1 MKKTRRIE
9 FIFEIFRTIISMVI
23 AYLLCIVVMLV
34 VTDNPTEAVYLF
46 SIGPFTSARRFGMI
60 MSRFIPYLFTGV
72 GMCFI
77 YAVNRFNM
85 IGDGVYM
92 LAGCLTAIITTGFGA
107 NLPHILLIIV
117 ILIACG
123 IMGAIVGSV
132 PTIMDQKFGANE
144 VVVSIMI
151 NYIITYVC
159 IYLLKTVLRDP
170 NITYLASMKFEG
182 KISLFE
188 FVKNSNINT
197 GLILGL
203 IVVVVVGIF
212 FYNSK
217 GGFSMRI
224 CGENPDF
231 AKYAGLNVN
240 KNVLIAEAIGISLCA
255 IAGAIDIM
263 GVYDRYIWTALPGL
277 AADGLLVAVLAR
289 KNPFMV
295 PLGAFLLA
303 YIKAG
308 ANILNVNTDI
318 PIEFVYIAQSVIIL
332 LIAAKN
338 FMSGLKN
345 RAIIKSAQSE
355 TVKEESR

>member
-1 MKKTRRIE
+1 
-9 FIFEIFRTIISMVI
+9 
-23 AYLLCIVVMLV
+23 
-34 VTDNPTEAVYLF
+34 
-46 SIGPFTSARRFGMI
+46 
-60 MSRFIPYLFTGV
+60 
-72 GMCFI
+72 
-77 YAVNRFNM
+77 
-85 IGDGVYM
+85 
-92 LAGCLTAIITTGFGA
+92 
-107 NLPHILLIIV
+107 
-117 ILIACG
+117 
-123 IMGAIVGSV
+123 
-132 PTIMDQKFGANE
+132 
-144 VVVSIMI
+144 
-151 NYIITYVC
+151 
-159 IYLLKTVLRDP
+159 
-170 NITYLASMKFEG
+170 
-182 KISLFE
+182 
-188 FVKNSNINT
+188 
-197 GLILGL
+197 
-203 IVVVVVGIF
+203 
-212 FYNSK
+212 
-217 GGFSMRI
+217 MRI

>member
-1 MKKTRRIE
+1 MKKTRKIE
-9 FIFEIFRTIISMVI
+9 FAFEIFRTVLSMVI
-23 AYLLCIVVMLV
+23 AYLLCIIVMLV
-34 VTDNPTEAVYLF
+34 VTDDPTEAVYLF

-92 LAGCLTAIITTGFGA
+92 LAGCLTAMITTGFGA
-107 NLPHILLIIV
+107 NLSHILLIIV
-117 ILIACG
+117 ILIACA
-123 IMGAIVGSV
+123 IMGAVVGSI
-132 PTIMDQKFGANE
+132 PTVMDQKFGANE
-144 VVVSIMI
+144 VVVSIMM

-170 NITYLASMKFEG
+170 DITYLASMKFDG

-188 FVKNSNINT
+188 FIKNSNINT

-203 IVVVVVGIF
+203 IVVIVVGIL
-212 FYNSK
+212 FYYSK

-231 AKYAGLNVN
+231 ARYAGLNVN

-255 IAGAIDIM
+255 IGGAIDIM

-332 LIAAKN
+332 LIAAKS

-345 RAIIKSAQSE
+345 RAIIRSAQKE
-355 TVKEESR
+355 AIKEESK

>member
-1 MKKTRRIE
+1 MKKTRKIE
-9 FIFEIFRTIISMVI
+9 FAFEIFRTVLSMVI
-23 AYLLCIVVMLV
+23 AYLLCIIVMLV
-34 VTDNPTEAVYLF
+34 VTDDPTEAVYLF

-92 LAGCLTAIITTGFGA
+92 LAGCLTAMITTGFGA

-117 ILIACG
+117 ILIACA
-123 IMGAIVGSV
+123 IMGAVVGSI
-132 PTIMDQKFGANE
+132 PTVMDQKFGANE
-144 VVVSIMI
+144 VVVSIMM

-170 NITYLASMKFEG
+170 DITYLASMKFDG

-188 FVKNSNINT
+188 FIKNSNINT

-203 IVVVVVGIF
+203 IVVIVVGIL
-212 FYNSK
+212 FYYSK

-231 AKYAGLNVN
+231 ARYAGLNVN

-255 IAGAIDIM
+255 IGGAIDIM

-332 LIAAKN
+332 LIAAKS

-345 RAIIKSAQSE
+345 RAIIRSAQKE
-355 TVKEESR
+355 AIKEESK

>member
-1 MKKTRRIE
+1 MKKTRKIE
-9 FIFEIFRTIISMVI
+9 FAFEIFRTVLSMVI

-34 VTDNPTEAVYLF
+34 VTDDPTEAVYLF

-92 LAGCLTAIITTGFGA
+92 LAGCFTAMITTGFGA
-107 NLPHILLIIV
+107 NLPHIILIIV
-117 ILIACG
+117 ILIACA
-123 IMGAIVGSV
+123 IMGAVVGSV
-132 PTIMDQKFGANE
+132 PTVMDQKFGANE
-144 VVVSIMI
+144 VVVSIMM

-170 NITYLASMKFEG
+170 DITYLASMKFDG

-188 FVKNSNINT
+188 FIKNSNVNT

-224 CGENPDF
+224 CGENSDF
-231 AKYAGLNVN
+231 ARYAGLNVN
-240 KNVLIAEAIGISLCA
+240 KTVLIAEAIGISLCA
-255 IAGAIDIM
+255 IGGAIDIM

-332 LIAAKN
+332 LIAAKS

-345 RAIIKSAQSE
+345 RAIIRSAQIE
-355 TVKEESR
+355 TTKEESK